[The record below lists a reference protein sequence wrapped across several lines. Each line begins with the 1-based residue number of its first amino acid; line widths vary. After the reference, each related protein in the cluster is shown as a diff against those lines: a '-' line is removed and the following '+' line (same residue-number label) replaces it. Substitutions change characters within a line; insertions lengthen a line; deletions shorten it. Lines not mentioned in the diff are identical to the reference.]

1 MQHQNKIVAFFPE
14 ASYGAALNC
23 VGIAQEL
30 RQLGA
35 EPVFICHAGFRGVF
49 SAYGFPEYAIPPS
62 DEAAQGGADW
72 NTFIHRHRDAFR
84 LSPLDQL
91 EAYVA
96 PTWNAIV
103 DTAIQAESALQELIA
118 RLDPAVIVLDNVVMF
133 PAILK

>member
-1 MQHQNKIVAFFPE
+1 MQHRNKIVVFFPE

-30 RQLGA
+30 RRLGA

-49 SAYGFPEYAIPPS
+49 TAYGFPEYAIAPAA
-62 DEAAQGGADW
+62 DTAAQDGADW
-72 NTFIHRHRDAFR
+72 NTFIQRHRDAFR

-91 EAYVA
+91 DSYVA

-103 DTAIQAESALQELIA
+103 DTAIRAE
-118 RLDPAVIVLDNVVMF
+118 N
-133 PAILK
+133 